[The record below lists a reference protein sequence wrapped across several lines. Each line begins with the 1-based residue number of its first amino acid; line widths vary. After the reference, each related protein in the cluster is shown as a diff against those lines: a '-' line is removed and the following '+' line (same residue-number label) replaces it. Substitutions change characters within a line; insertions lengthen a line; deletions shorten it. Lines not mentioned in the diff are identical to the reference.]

1 MEAYNLGIE
10 DFQKSN
16 DVDFTD
22 KQYELKE
29 PEVLEI
35 CEGIKLVYREDPD
48 CRLFN
53 LSIASEGGQRAESSH
68 NTGLF
73 NIFANLICTQTET
86 RSYEELLYHSEG
98 EGIVLA
104 GFSGK
109 DSFGVKLQC
118 LTEQAQEM
126 TSLWADCFLNPKFPK
141 RQFETVMIELEADF
155 NSAKDAPSQLAI
167 LKLQE
172 QVFGEHPYKHPIYG
186 DEEITKTIEFDS
198 LEANFYKFRDGSKWV
213 IGGVGSLPAQSVAAQ
228 LRQEFKNWKF
238 DVNSSYPLKNSVTGS
253 AQASKAVIRKDKEQC
268 HIILGRLGV
277 SWGHEDRS
285 ALDVVMNALGVAE
298 ADFS

>member
-1 MEAYNLGIE
+1 MHKNFISDEELFRAYSNALSDKIFQEETISGQARSLGFSLFTTEHLHYDDIYEFRLKSAKSKDVTKSLVDNIDLKNPVITLLLPLDSDISEQQALEAYNLGIE

-53 LSIASEGGQRAESSH
+53 LSIASEGGQRAESSY

-172 QVFGEHPYKHPIYG
+172 QVFGEHPINIQYMVMK
-186 DEEITKTIEFDS
+186 
-198 LEANFYKFRDGSKWV
+198 
-213 IGGVGSLPAQSVAAQ
+213 
-228 LRQEFKNWKF
+228 
-238 DVNSSYPLKNSVTGS
+238 
-253 AQASKAVIRKDKEQC
+253 
-268 HIILGRLGV
+268 
-277 SWGHEDRS
+277 RS
-285 ALDVVMNALGVAE
+285 QKLLNLIA
-298 ADFS
+298 